1 MGLGDKMKNIKKM
14 LFSLLL
20 AVFCGACCG
29 RVVYGIYD
37 KKLVDDVGGDKL
49 YLVQAGAYSSYDNMV
64 SKTNVGNYV
73 YFEDSDGMYKSI
85 VGITGDS
92 GNIEKIK
99 NTYGGDVLVVEYYS
113 NDRELNDK
121 IREYDLQ
128 MKAISDGNGVKGLV
142 DEMLALYKGKN
153 TTLVQLKS

>member
-1 MGLGDKMKNIKKM
+1 MMRKIKKM
-14 LFSLLL
+14 LLSLLL
-20 AVFCGACCG
+20 AIFCGACCG
-29 RVVYGIYD
+29 KVVYGIYD
-37 KKLVDDVGGDKL
+37 KKLVDDVGGEKL
-49 YLVQAGAYSSYDNMV
+49 YLVQSGAYSSYDNMV

-73 YFEDSDGMYKSI
+73 YFEDSDGLYKSI

-99 NTYGGDVLVVEYYS
+99 NAYGKEVLVVEYYS
-113 NDRELNDK
+113 NDKELNNK
-121 IREYDLQ
+121 IKEYDLQ
-128 MKAISDGNGVKGLV
+128 MKGISDATGVKGIV